1 MSSLPLFL
9 PICFF
14 FPFLPLHSFLLFMI
28 ERIYSNVAVFHD
40 SERIITTYKFEDT
53 EHSQVVKS
61 HVAKAVSVR
70 RQSRKQAAFSKQ
82 PIPLPVDSPMAD
94 DAVDSPIALDT
105 PSSLKDD
112 EEDMSVSDEAKE
124 TIEEE
129 MTEADILEKL
139 AQLKAEKHRLF
150 QQVKNMMVSKEVP
163 STESVML
170 VSHAGSKQSHAGSP
184 FDLQYAT
191 SQLAGSRPSSP
202 PTSPRNRMSNY
213 PSPSSPSDHGP
224 VNHFKNAFKYAERP
238 FSRTPYVRLKKTS
251 IEREIT
257 HPFLTRAHLL
267 TQERRPYSPNTPP
280 LSPPTA
286 GRRSP
291 AVFGQPYRHG
301 TAPRQGYFNR
311 GMPPRRY

>member
-1 MSSLPLFL
+1 
-9 PICFF
+9 
-14 FPFLPLHSFLLFMI
+14 MI

-70 RQSRKQAAFSKQ
+70 RQSKKQAASSKQ
-82 PIPLPVDSPMAD
+82 PPAVDSPMAD
-94 DAVDSPIALDT
+94 DAEAVVSPIALDT

-112 EEDMSVSDEAKE
+112 DEDMSVSDEPKE
-124 TIEEE
+124 AIEEE

-150 QQVKNMMVSKEVP
+150 QQVKNMMVSKESP
-163 STESVML
+163 TTAAESVIM
-170 VSHAGSKQSHAGSP
+170 VSNDDDSKQSHVGTP
-184 FDLQYAT
+184 FDLPYST
-191 SQLAGSRPSSP
+191 PQLAGSRPSSP
-202 PTSPRNRMSNY
+202 PTSPHNRMSNY

-224 VNHFKNAFKYAERP
+224 VNHFKNAFKFAERP
-238 FSRTPYVRLKKTS
+238 FSRTPYVRLKKNS
-251 IEREIT
+251 IERETT
-257 HPFLTRAHLL
+257 HPVLTRAHLL
-267 TQERRPYSPNTPP
+267 IQERRPYSPNTPP

-286 GRRSP
+286 GRRP
-291 AVFGQPYRHG
+291 PVVFGQPYRQ
-301 TAPRQGYFNR
+301 RQGYFNR

>member
-1 MSSLPLFL
+1 
-9 PICFF
+9 
-14 FPFLPLHSFLLFMI
+14 MI

-40 SERIITTYKFEDT
+40 SERIITTYKFEDS

-61 HVAKAVSVR
+61 HVAKAVSVQ
-70 RQSRKQAAFSKQ
+70 RQSRKQAASSKQ
-82 PIPLPVDSPMAD
+82 LVAKAGVDSPMA
-94 DAVDSPIALDT
+94 SPIALDT

-112 EEDMSVSDEAKE
+112 EDMSVSDEGKD
-124 TIEEE
+124 E

-150 QQVKNMMVSKEVP
+150 QQVKNMMVSKEAPV
-163 STESVML
+163 TESVMM
-170 VSHAGSKQSHAGSP
+170 VSNDDSKQSHGP
-184 FDLQYAT
+184 FDIQYSA

-224 VNHFKNAFKYAERP
+224 VNHFKNAFKFAERP
-238 FSRTPYVRLKKTS
+238 FSRTPYVRLKKNS
-251 IEREIT
+251 FEREI
-257 HPFLTRAHLL
+257 PFLTRAHLL
-267 TQERRPYSPNTPP
+267 TQERRPHSPNTPP

-286 GRRSP
+286 GRRP
-291 AVFGQPYRHG
+291 PVVFGQPYR
-301 TAPRQGYFNR
+301 RQGYFNR